1 MLGIRTSTNFG
12 GTHSA
17 HNRCQQFNSS
27 HGAWFLQF
35 LFFSSGLLWLF
46 GVFWADPVNQAIFW
60 SSFVP
65 TASPALLWHHL
76 CLPLRFCSQFQ
87 QRWRQSQITPAVKQ
101 VLWQLHFHSLFFV
114 LREVIQRVAEKYLSM
129 KTEIFLKVESP
140 AYTLPTQT
148 KSAFNFFL
156 RGYIIAW
163 KLILLVLAQ
172 QHIKPC

>member
-27 HGAWFLQF
+27 HGAWFLQV
-35 LFFSSGLLWLF
+35 LFFFPQDCFGYLGSFGQIQSIRPFSEAVLF
-46 GVFWADPVNQAIFW
+46 P
-60 SSFVP
+60 
-65 TASPALLWHHL
+65 
-76 CLPLRFCSQFQ
+76 LPLQPYYDTTSVFLWFCSQFQ
-87 QRWRQSQITPAVKQ
+87 QRWRQSQITPAVKR